1 MDYRTY
7 VLWGAALLLAL
18 ITFLVSRK
26 WDFTPRSSA
35 AGRLVRHASNDH
47 RDMTDKIGDVLVDR
61 LGLSL
66 ASWKHELRW
75 AQIGGY
81 YQKKIDEK
89 NTEYKT
95 VGSVLGQSVLFA
107 AVGLAYIVLFH
118 AYSPLYFGVVGIL
131 AYYPFLTL
139 RSKGDS
145 VRDLVKR
152 TLPETAALISAEM
165 SAGGS
170 LEKAVQRAKELPGPL
185 GFLLKEADEKAR
197 TSGLLLFSQG
207 QVQGILVQRFAELKF
222 SPLETFANRMDN
234 ISSKGKD
241 GPKRMSDLAGDLAT
255 EYQVVVARAAE
266 TLDSK
271 LLMPMTIFFF
281 VPFMAAVFIPLM
293 VNLFEVF

>member
-1 MDYRTY
+1 MDTFI
-7 VLWGAALLLAL
+7 LWGAALLLAL

-35 AGRLVRHASNDH
+35 SGRLVRHASQDH

-66 ASWKHELRW
+66 KSWRYDLHW
-75 AQIGGY
+75 AQIGGF

-89 NTEYKT
+89 KTEYKT
-95 VGSVLGQSVLFA
+95 VGSILGQSVLFA
-107 AVGLAYIVLFH
+107 AGGLAYIVLLH
-118 AYSPLYFGVVGIL
+118 AYSPLYFGVVGLL
-131 AYYPFLTL
+131 AYYPFMTL
-139 RSKGDS
+139 RSKANQ

-165 SAGGS
+165 STGGS
-170 LEKAVQRAKELPGPL
+170 LTQAVERAKELPGPL
-185 GFLLKEADEKAR
+185 GSLILEAVDTATAR
-197 TSGLLLFSQG
+197 GVLLFSQDKVKG
-207 QVQGILVQRFAELKF
+207 LLVQRFAELKF

-234 ISSKGKD
+234 ISAKGKD
-241 GPKRMSDLAGDLAT
+241 GPKRMSDLAHDLAT

-266 TLDSK
+266 TLESK

-281 VPFMAAVFIPLM
+281 VPFMAAVFVPLM
-293 VNLFEVF
+293 VSLFEAF